1 VFAIGD
7 NEWPGVSKLV
17 EEIGELGQ
25 VLGKLMGSR
34 GDVKHWS
41 GDLRD
46 MMQTEIGDVLA
57 AITFLLAHNPTLNR
71 EAIEAQIRR
80 KVALFEQWHADDPD
94 PTSMRAAASGTCDG
108 CQRYGSS
115 LQLVDVR
122 LLCGTC
128 RGLRP

>member
-1 VFAIGD
+1 MFAIGD

-46 MMQTEIGDVLA
+46 MLQIEIADVMA
-57 AITFLLAHNPTLNR
+57 AITFVLAHNPTLNR
-71 EAIEAQIRR
+71 DEIERMIRV
-80 KVALFEQWHADDPD
+80 KVARFEQWHRDDPD
-94 PTSMRAAASGTCDG
+94 P
-108 CQRYGSS
+108 
-115 LQLVDVR
+115 
-122 LLCGTC
+122 
-128 RGLRP
+128 RGK